1 MVATTSHHTGNA
13 DIIDDIRSIIEER
26 NLLTHP
32 FYQAWQKGELTQEH
46 LRGYASQYWH
56 HVLAFPQYVSAAH
69 AICPNQPDR
78 QELLE
83 NLIEEER
90 GDENHPELWLRF
102 GEGLGAQR
110 EGIETSTPLPETAQL
125 VDTFRDATMKRSFA
139 EACAALYVYESQVP
153 EVAKTKIAGL
163 KQFYG
168 IADDRTLQFFEVH
181 IGADEIHSEVG
192 AGMVRRHTSTAQ
204 EREAVLGTARE
215 CADALWSFLDGVQ
228 REYIAA

>member
-1 MVATTSHHTGNA
+1 MVATK
-13 DIIDDIRSIIEER
+13 DVIDEIREIVEER
-26 NLLTHP
+26 SLLKHP
-32 FYQAWQKGELTQEH
+32 FYQAWQRGELTLEH
-46 LRGYASQYWH
+46 MRGYASQYYH
-56 HVLAFPQYVSAAH
+56 HVLAFPQYVSGAH
-69 AICPNQPDR
+69 AICPTQPER

-102 GEGLGAQR
+102 GEGVGATR
-110 EGIETSTPLPETAQL
+110 DGIESSTPLRETDAL
-125 VDTFRDATMKRSFA
+125 VDTFRAATMRRSFA

-168 IADDRTLQFFEVH
+168 VDDERSLQFFEVH

-192 AGMVRRHTSTAQ
+192 AGMVRRHAGDGASRQ
-204 EREAVLGTARE
+204 AVLATARE
-215 CADALWSFLDGVQ
+215 CADALWGFLDGVH
-228 REYIAA
+228 REYVAA

>member
-1 MVATTSHHTGNA
+1 VVATA
-13 DIIDDIRSIIEER
+13 DIISEVQALVEER
-26 NLLTHP
+26 SLLKHP
-32 FYQAWQKGELTQEH
+32 FYQAWQRGELTLEH
-46 LRGYASQYWH
+46 LRGYAHQYYH

-69 AICPNQPDR
+69 AICPNQSDR

-102 GEGLGAQR
+102 AEGVGASRAEVEAAQH
-110 EGIETSTPLPETAQL
+110 LPETVAL
-125 VDTFRDATMKRSFA
+125 VDTFRDATMNRSFA

-163 KQFYG
+163 KQWYG
-168 IADDRTLQFFEVH
+168 VADERSLQFFEVH

-192 AGMVRRHTSTAQ
+192 AGMVRRHTNDEAA
-204 EREAVLGTARE
+204 RAAVLRTSQE
-215 CADALWSFLDGVQ
+215 CADALWSFLDGCY
-228 REYIAA
+228 REYVAA